1 MRLGDRV
8 CAPSRDGTEDVQV
21 TVVGFFDRPAP
32 RRLEQVGAD
41 CFVWVRYADGHVTPW
56 PLARLLPLVD

>member
-1 MRLGDRV
+1 
-8 CAPSRDGTEDVQV
+8 VQV

-32 RRLEQVGAD
+32 RRLEQVGAH

-56 PLARLLPLVD
+56 PLAGLLPLVD